1 VKVSKDSIDLGMI
14 VTDEK
19 AVLNSTAM
27 ARASRWKG
35 VIPLPGGRMYR
46 FKIGI
51 TFLKLLKLE
60 KTPTVSTS
68 LNDLEH
74 GGQFALPRL
83 KLSESIKSAGSKD
96 SWAAVNS

>member
-1 VKVSKDSIDLGMI
+1 M
-14 VTDEK
+14 E
-19 AVLNSTAM
+19 
-27 ARASRWKG
+27 G
-35 VIPLPGGRMYR
+35 VMPLPGGRMYR
-46 FKIGI
+46 LKVGI

-60 KTPTVSTS
+60 KTPTVSAS

-83 KLSESIKSAGSKD
+83 KLSESSKSVGSKD

>member
-1 VKVSKDSIDLGMI
+1 MKVSKDSIDLRM
-14 VTDEK
+14 VTEE
-19 AVLNSTAM
+19 
-27 ARASRWKG
+27 G
-35 VIPLPGGRMYR
+35 VMPLPGGRMYR
-46 FKIGI
+46 LKIGI

-60 KTPTVSTS
+60 KTPTVSAS
-68 LNDLEH
+68 LNSLEH

>member
-1 VKVSKDSIDLGMI
+1 MEGEL
-14 VTDEK
+14 
-19 AVLNSTAM
+19 
-27 ARASRWKG
+27 
-35 VIPLPGGRMYR
+35 PLPCGRMYR

-60 KTPTVSTS
+60 KIPTVSAS
-68 LNDLEH
+68 LNNLEH

-83 KLSESIKSAGSKD
+83 KLSESIKSAGSKY

>member
-1 VKVSKDSIDLGMI
+1 MI

-27 ARASRWKG
+27 ARASRWKASCRC
-35 VIPLPGGRMYR
+35 PGGRMYR
-46 FKIGI
+46 LKIGI
-51 TFLKLLKLE
+51 AFLKLLKLE
-60 KTPTVSTS
+60 KTPTVSAS
-68 LNDLEH
+68 LDDLEH

-83 KLSESIKSAGSKD
+83 TLSESIKSAGSKD